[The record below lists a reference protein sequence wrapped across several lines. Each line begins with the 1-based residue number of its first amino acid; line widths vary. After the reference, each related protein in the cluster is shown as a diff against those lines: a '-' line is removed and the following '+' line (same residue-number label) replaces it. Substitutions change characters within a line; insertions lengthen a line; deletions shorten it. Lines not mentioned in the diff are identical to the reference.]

1 MLLLLA
7 LACSTTQPEP
17 APVAKP
23 VAEAAPAPA
32 APVSNVNLG
41 DATFDETT
49 IVPIDTLVKDPATW
63 DGKDVVVDAVVKE
76 VCQKKGCW
84 HTLATADPA
93 VSVMVKDKEYAIF
106 LPKDSAGKKVHVH
119 GTFAV
124 SELPEAEARHYAEDA
139 GRDPSAI
146 QGIVGPQKAFTL
158 DVAGVKFVEG

>member
-7 LACSTTQPEP
+7 LACSPTQPEATP
-17 APVAKP
+17 AAPP
-23 VAEAAPAPA
+23 VAEQAPAPQ
-32 APVSNVNLG
+32 APVSTVNLG
-41 DATFDETT
+41 DAAFDESA
-49 IVPIDTLVKDPATW
+49 IVPIDTIVKDPAAW

-139 GRDPSAI
+139 GRDPST
-146 QGIVGPQKAFTL
+146 IVGPQKAFTL